1 MKSFQLLLLCFVCV
15 AISYGQA
22 GRVVIEITKA
32 KHKVYTIKVV
42 QLDIPRADSSWGQ
55 SFEKDLNRFI
65 PVKNRVKKGKYLVSA
80 DFIRD
85 KEGGLVEVKCENDP
99 GFGIRAEI
107 VRALKK
113 SRKWAG
119 PVKVRQ

>member
-1 MKSFQLLLLCFVCV
+1 MRFFQLILLCLVCF
-15 AISYGQA
+15 AKSYGQT

-32 KHKVYTIKVV
+32 KHKVYTTKVIR
-42 QLDIPRADSSWGQ
+42 LDIPPADSAWGHA
-55 SFEKDLNRFI
+55 FTEDLNQFI
-65 PVKNRVKKGKYLVSA
+65 PIKNRLKKGKYIVSA

-99 GFGIRAEI
+99 GLGIRAEI

-113 SRKWAG
+113 SGKWSG
-119 PVKVRQ
+119 PVKVLQ